1 MYIMLLLLPPKED
14 VLARRF
20 CEMIHHVSLVKDERI
35 VLLSVKEYLDK
46 LCSDGM
52 VAQATAI
59 KNELKR
65 CNPRLAGKLYF
76 K

>member
-1 MYIMLLLLPPKED
+1 MLLPPKEK

-20 CEMIHHVSLVKDERI
+20 CEMIHRVGLVKDERI
-35 VLLSVKEYLDK
+35 VVLSVKGYLDK

-59 KNELKR
+59 KNELKLH
-65 CNPRLAGKLYF
+65 NPRLADKLSF

>member
-1 MYIMLLLLPPKED
+1 MLLPPKEK

-20 CEMIHHVSLVKDERI
+20 CEMIHRVSLVKDERI
-35 VLLSVKEYLDK
+35 VLLSVKGYLDK

-52 VAQATAI
+52 VVQARAI
-59 KNELKR
+59 ENQLKR

>member
-1 MYIMLLLLPPKED
+1 MSLLLPPKED

-35 VLLSVKEYLDK
+35 VLLSVKGYLDR
-46 LCSDGM
+46 LCSEGK
-52 VAQATAI
+52 VTQATAI
-59 KNELKR
+59 ENQLKE
-65 CNPRLAGKLYF
+65 CNPRLADKLFF